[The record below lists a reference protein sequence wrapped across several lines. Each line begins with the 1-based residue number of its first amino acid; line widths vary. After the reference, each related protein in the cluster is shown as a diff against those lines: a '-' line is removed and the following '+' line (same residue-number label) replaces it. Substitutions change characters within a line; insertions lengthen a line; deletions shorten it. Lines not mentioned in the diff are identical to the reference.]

1 MIPLVPI
8 IFFFIILISTGHSDD
23 FSLKKSLTFYASF
36 DNGTNAEIAK
46 GDKQLY
52 TLINKKSKLGNHTDG
67 MTRLVKGA
75 GLSGDALMFS
85 KRNAKWLFY
94 DGNKNFHFAEKIG
107 VAVSLFG

>member
-23 FSLKKSLTFYASF
+23 LSLKKSLTFYASF

-52 TLINKKSKLGNHTDG
+52 TCLLYTSPSPRDVEESR
-67 MTRLVKGA
+67 MPSSA
-75 GLSGDALMFS
+75 
-85 KRNAKWLFY
+85 
-94 DGNKNFHFAEKIG
+94 
-107 VAVSLFG
+107 